1 MPLSDHSASDLR
13 RLSKSRLTE
22 TLNRLHEHVEQAR
35 DCERITEQ
43 LFEAWQN
50 RWSDRREQVSRRLEL
65 IDMQLEALTRG
76 QQTRP
81 QLSVVA
87 DEH

>member
-22 TLNRLHEHVEQAR
+22 TLNRLNEHVEQAR

-43 LFEAWQN
+43 MFDAWQD

-65 IDMQLEALTRG
+65 IDMQLEALIRG
-76 QQTRP
+76 QQSRP

-87 DEH
+87 DEP